1 MMQIVVDKLIEISE
15 PMREI
20 WLDFYDEWA
29 NDKKGLPYFI
39 LMTSFAGYIVNLYLD
54 KQLDILRRILA
65 AIEDLYCNEGTEA
78 NMLLTSG
85 LLEDIQLFL
94 KEENIHLS
102 TFMALLGDKS
112 KERWEAAR
120 RYLEEGKPIEYE

>member
-1 MMQIVVDKLIEISE
+1 MQIVVDKLIEISE

-20 WLDFYDEWA
+20 WLDFRDEWA
-29 NDKKGLPYFI
+29 KDKKGIPYFI
-39 LMTSFAGYIVNLYLD
+39 LMTSFAGYIVNSYFD
-54 KQLDILRRILA
+54 GQLDILKRILA
-65 AIEDLYCNEGTEA
+65 AIEDLYCNEGTEV

-94 KEENIHLS
+94 KEENIPLS

-120 RYLEEGKPIEYE
+120 RYLEEGKPVEYE

>member
-1 MMQIVVDKLIEISE
+1 MQVVVDKLIEISE
-15 PMREI
+15 PMLEM
-20 WLDFYDEWA
+20 WLDFRDEWA
-29 NDKKGLPYFI
+29 KDKKEIPYFI

-54 KQLDILRRILA
+54 KELDILKRILA
-65 AIEDLYCNEGTEA
+65 AIEDLYCNEATEV

-94 KEENIHLS
+94 KEENIPLS

-112 KERWEAAR
+112 KERWEAVSA
-120 RYLEEGKPIEYE
+120 YLEEGKPLKYE

>member
-1 MMQIVVDKLIEISE
+1 MQVVVDKLIEISE

-78 NMLLTSG
+78 NTLLTAG
-85 LLEDIQLFL
+85 LLEDIGLFL

-112 KERWEAAR
+112 KERWEAVRA
-120 RYLEEGKPIEYE
+120 YLEEGKPIKYE

>member
-1 MMQIVVDKLIEISE
+1 MQIVVDKLIEISE
-15 PMREI
+15 PMLEI
-20 WLDFYDEWA
+20 WLDFRDEWA
-29 NDKKGLPYFI
+29 KNKKEMPYFI

-54 KQLDILRRILA
+54 KELDILRRILA
-65 AIEDLYCNEGTEA
+65 AIEDLYCNEGTEV

-94 KEENIHLS
+94 KEENTPLG

-112 KERWEAAR
+112 KERWEAVR
-120 RYLEEGKPIEYE
+120 VYLEEGKSIEYE

>member
-1 MMQIVVDKLIEISE
+1 ML
-15 PMREI
+15 EI
-20 WLDFYDEWA
+20 WLDFRDEWA
-29 NDKKGLPYFI
+29 KDKKEIPYFI

-54 KQLDILRRILA
+54 KELDILKRILA
-65 AIEDLYCNEGTEA
+65 AIEDLYCNEGTEV

-94 KEENIHLS
+94 KDENIPLG

-112 KERWEAAR
+112 KERWEAIR
-120 RYLEEGKPIEYE
+120 VYLEEGKSIEYE